1 MSTNPKQAGPWSK
14 PRAENDP
21 RITPWSDEEYS
32 ETVPPQAPRKRGR
45 TLRDWAVLALAF
57 LLIFYVI
64 MFLVGGLVLS
74 NTSNTTTTSS
84 GGRFSFLS
92 GGEIAVIP
100 IHGEISSA
108 TSKDSVGY
116 ADVIA
121 ALDDADSDPAIRVIF
136 LDISSGGGGVVPS
149 KQIVSKIRDVK
160 KPVVSW
166 IGEMGASGAYYIASS
181 SDYILA
187 DGDSITGSIGVISM
201 LPSLDE
207 LMQKVGVKM
216 NTIKT
221 GELKDVGSPFNEFT
235 DEERAIFQ
243 TIVDEAFDSFKNDV
257 QSFRGE
263 KLNAVKFPEVLDG
276 RILSGR
282 QALSVGLIDELGTRE
297 QAIAKAAALGE
308 IEGEPVRVY
317 YLQHTPTLMDL
328 LFSAGASFGSGI
340 KSEINP
346 LAGNETAKIEAK

>member
-1 MSTNPKQAGPWSK
+1 MSTNPKQTGPWNK
-14 PRAENDP
+14 PRVESDP
-21 RITPWSDEEYS
+21 RVTPWTDEEYS
-32 ETVPPQAPRKRGR
+32 ETLPQQPPRKRGR
-45 TLRDWAVLALAF
+45 SLRDWAVLALAF
-57 LLIFYVI
+57 LLIFYVV
-64 MFLVGGLVLS
+64 MFLVSGLVLS
-74 NTSNTTTTSS
+74 NTSGTASA
-84 GGRFSFLS
+84 GERFSFLS

-108 TSKDSVGY
+108 TSKESVGY

-121 ALDDADSDPAIRVIF
+121 ALEDADADPAISVIF

-149 KQIVSKIRDVK
+149 KQIVSKIREVE

-207 LMQKVGVKM
+207 LMQKIGVKM
-216 NTIKT
+216 NIVKT
-221 GELKDVGSPFNEFT
+221 GELKDAGSPFNEFT
-235 DEERAIFQ
+235 EEEREIFQ
-243 TIVDEAFDSFKNDV
+243 TIVDEAFESFKTDV

-282 QALSVGLIDELGTRE
+282 QALSVGLIDELGTRK
-297 QAIAKAAALGE
+297 QAIAKAAALGQ
-308 IEGEPVRVY
+308 IEGNPTLVY
-317 YLQHTPTLMDL
+317 YLQRSPTLMDL

-340 KSEINP
+340 ESEINP
-346 LAGNETAKIEAK
+346 LAGNENSSLQAK